1 MKAKKFIMIIICLS
15 LNTCMFAQKEYT
27 EKINRLGSR
36 GQKEGFWIDSTKHR
50 VQETYYRDG
59 VLSGIFKE
67 YNQNGRL
74 VILGEYKNGQKGG
87 TWFYFGNTGHLI
99 MAFKDFA
106 KNTYTINNERDGK
119 KYIPDYKC
127 YSLSYYPNGN
137 IKDEGILLWSEGESP
152 ESDFSVEY
160 GEWKYYDNTGKLTK
174 TKLFK

>member
-1 MKAKKFIMIIICLS
+1 
-15 LNTCMFAQKEYT
+15 MFAQKEYT

-106 KNTYTINNERDGK
+106 KTHIRLIMKGMAK
-119 KYIPDYKC
+119 
-127 YSLSYYPNGN
+127 N
-137 IKDEGILLWSEGESP
+137 IFPII
-152 ESDFSVEY
+152 SVTLY
-160 GEWKYYDNTGKLTK
+160 LIIQMVI
-174 TKLFK
+174 